1 VSDNSAG
8 SNPGGGIFNANSA
21 TLHLYSAT
29 VAGNSASTGG
39 GIRAGGTVTLV
50 DTLLAANTA
59 SSTGP
64 DCAGTLSSS
73 GYNLVGDG
81 TGCTG
86 LTDGAN
92 GDKVGTASA
101 PIDPLLGPLAGNGGP
116 TRTRAI
122 LPGSPAI
129 AAGSYSCA
137 DDGGHALA
145 TDQRGVARPDPSS
158 RCDIGA
164 YQSRTLSVAPAPTG
178 ADSAT
183 CGAAG
188 SPCATIRQ
196 ALANG
201 SSGDTVSVAAGAYTE
216 RLDISKSIALQGVGA
231 GQTVVDGSS
240 GGAVLTV
247 EKGAVVGVSGVTI
260 QHGKAP
266 SGGGVVNSGTLTL
279 RADAVTSSTA
289 DSNGG
294 GIDNRGT
301 LALVDSTV
309 SAGSAGGN
317 GGGVYNENHGTL
329 TIMGTTLSGNT
340 ATGDG
345 AGLFVRDGTATLV
358 DSTVSGNTTTG
369 GRGGAI
375 ANGGTLGL
383 YSVTV
388 SGNSASTAGGIY
400 ANGGSASLA
409 GTILAGNT
417 ASGTDPDCR
426 GPLTSGGY
434 NLLGDNAGCTGLT
447 NGANGDKVGTAR
459 APIDPLLR
467 PLAGNGGPT
476 RTMAPLPGSP
486 AVDAVGAGGCKDA
499 QGVALTTDQRGLVR
513 PDPTSGRC
521 DIGAYETHTLFV
533 ATAANGGDD
542 GHDCLLATRA
552 CATVAAALRKASAGD
567 TVSLDTGTYTET
579 VDLATSVTLR
589 GAGAGQTVLDGAD
602 RDSVVRVRQGVVA
615 RVVGITI
622 QHGHASNGGGVN
634 VDGTLT
640 LADSEVISNT
650 ATTGAGIRAQGPAL
664 TLSGSTVA
672 HNTASGDA
680 GGIAVDKGLTTLSNS
695 SLISNT
701 AAGNGNGGGLRI
713 APGST
718 AVLSGTTLAGDAAGR
733 DGGGVENAGAL
744 TTINSTLNGNTAGA
758 GRRGG
763 AIHNVGALR
772 LYNATVDGNAAGNG
786 GGIYAESG
794 GAAAI
799 SDTILAGNTILGTGG
814 AGPDCAGLLSSGGYN
829 ILGDAAGCTLTG
841 GSGDQVGGGAN
852 PVLDPRLYP
861 LGNYGGPTLTMAL
874 RRDSPAIEAG
884 DPNGCADKDANP
896 LTTDQRGSPRPF
908 PVGGRCDIG
917 AYEYQSLLPTATPTS
932 PPADTATA
940 TATDTP
946 TDTPAPTNTLVPTAT
961 RPPTHTPTPTAT
973 PTAADTATPTSTATD
988 SPAPTSTASPS
999 GTATATGTATGTPT
1013 ASSTATTGPTSTA
1026 TDTPNAGACLQEH
1039 LGGWY
1044 FESTDCS
1051 SNPGHASNV
1060 RAVAPGGLTLESAIP
1075 LLTLPG
1081 SSSGGRFTLDTPVQ
1095 LPDLKV
1101 SLPAS
1106 GPAFT
1111 LAASGASVD
1120 GNGLS
1125 VATAA
1130 LALPSVFG
1138 GYTLTGH
1145 NLLFG
1150 TDGSLGGQ
1158 ISVGPDPLTFAL
1170 GQLGVSASGVTIDRG
1185 GVGVDTITVTLPQ
1198 ALVPTGS
1205 SNTLTGHN
1213 IRLNS
1218 DGTFGGTLTL
1228 PDTSFAVAGF
1238 TVGVHDITLSTA
1250 GLAIG
1255 RADATL
1261 PTTLTG
1267 GATVTVAG
1275 TNLSLGTDG
1284 SVGGTLGIAGPL
1296 SVSVAGFTAAASD
1309 IVLDRTGLSVGSI
1322 SLTLPSTFGGRS
1334 LVASNVSIDTSGHVS
1349 GTVTI
1354 PPPPLHFSLGVL
1366 GVDVDGLTLDRGG
1379 IAASAITATLPA
1391 ALVPSG
1397 VGNALVGH
1405 DIRLNSDGT
1414 FGGNI
1419 ALPDVDVTLA
1429 GFKVGIHG
1437 LTLSTDGIAID
1448 HADATVTLPGNGPL
1462 RLSGQYLTINRGGS
1476 VDGALV
1482 VSGLSLTLAGFTV
1495 QTTDIL
1501 LDKTGLRVDHLALS
1515 TPAVFNLPAIDVTN
1529 VYVGTDGTISGTV
1542 SIPLTLSFHI
1552 GGFTFSGSN
1561 VSLSQQGVEIGS
1573 LGLTL
1578 PSALGGRTLT
1588 GCNIYVNFD
1597 GTFGGSPTG
1606 CGGSPNSM
1614 AAAPGMSPAPGVVA
1628 RERLAALAGSV
1639 APAISH
1645 LPAVLSDGSVTV
1657 AGFTVS
1663 VHGLAL
1669 SPRSVS
1675 VASAS
1680 ATLPAALTP
1689 GSGSPISLTGA
1700 NLSLG
1705 ADGVFT
1711 GSLTVSVPQLSVDG
1725 FTATAG
1731 PITLDRGGLT
1741 LTTISVTLPSVF
1753 GGAGLA
1759 GTDIHVAPD
1768 GTVSGSIAVMPRTIN
1783 FSLGAFT
1790 LSATGLALSRAGVSV
1805 DALSITLPSGATLAA
1820 HDIALHAD
1828 GTFGGN
1834 ISLPDTTFSVAG
1846 FDVSISGLALST
1858 AGITIT
1864 SALATVVP
1872 PSGAPIDLTGS
1883 NLYLRRDGQFGGSLS
1898 VAAPSLSLGGFTLG
1912 ADAITLSRDGLVVS
1926 NASLALPS
1934 SLFRSGDLAPTLR
1947 GSLSI
1952 SPNFAIQ
1959 GSLSTG
1965 PIAINE
1971 GGFSLATDG
1980 VTLDN
1985 NGLRITNASLSLP
1998 ADLFPAGVT
2007 PPTFRG
2013 SLSVSSHFV
2022 ITGQLVATGAKLQYA
2037 GFTLSVGQF
2046 VLDQDGVAVNGVSLT
2061 LPGLNADGGD
2071 LTLTGALSIKKDMSG
2086 KFVVDGYISI
2096 PNISVSAYG
2105 FGVAATNVRLGTEG
2119 LSIGTATLDLA
2130 GLGLGNHTLSIS
2142 GLKVSPSFVV
2152 SGGVVGVDGS
2162 STLTLSL
2169 DGASVSL
2176 SNLTIGSVG
2185 ISAGTIALTLPD
2197 VLGSKTFTMNKLTI
2211 GRSGEVS
2218 GTVTGSNG
2226 GKLSLSLADFTVA
2239 ASSITFDSKTGVTV
2253 TNVALGLPIFQGTIS
2268 VGSIGYD
2275 GRSVSLSGLPPL
2287 PTDFTIP
2294 GISAGQTVASIKAD
2308 CKAGGGTFLPLPPL
2322 SAGGFSISGSG
2333 CLSFGTD
2340 ESGHKTYDI
2349 VGRGSVSLAK
2359 IGNLNALVEIGSVD
2373 DFGHPSPLRHAALDV
2388 QIAGAGLPI
2397 DETGLEINGINGEIY
2412 IAGQRGAPTYTF
2424 QVGLDFQTDDGG
2436 YLFHGTAHAT
2446 FSSDGNFGI
2455 GGSGTFFS
2463 FLPIAGGFCVRLVA
2477 PTFVNGNG
2485 ATQRLNDHVCSNT
2498 LTHHG
2503 PAVDASSGTGFYAE
2517 ISSDFSIHINKDIS
2531 FHADAYGHIWV
2542 DGDGPE
2548 LAASADLSLNIP
2560 ESAFLW
2566 EVPPCG
2572 IYVGAGFQIGKFSH
2586 GGDRIRGFKGSL
2598 DLDICSAFNLSED
2611 IFVDDSGN
2619 VHTNQGSNYT
2629 LIDASNGTSYLLARA
2644 GNGQVAVRRIQGLAS
2659 PKAPGETD
2667 VPVTVAPGQTAT
2679 LFNLTWRRGA
2689 PTLRLTAPDG
2699 TVYTRDQLG
2708 VGNKLYVA
2716 SNGQGL
2722 PAGYTGGEMLYLP
2735 KPQPGIWHVTVG
2747 NLHGDE
2753 GYRLVAQGKAPR
2765 PSLAVTVPAAGQ
2777 TLRADPTAELAGTLG
2792 EPVADNGQQTVS
2804 LYYTTSPTTVID
2816 GKTMPNYAGTLIA
2829 SGVPVRNGAWRYS
2842 WDAGAVP
2849 AGAYYVYATLDNG
2862 AGAAINGFAPG
2873 TVQVVQQVRP
2883 DAPRD
2888 VVGAQTTGQL
2898 ALMWAPPARA
2908 GVVGGYRVH
2917 WRTSAMP
2924 AGAYYTIDA
2933 GEAHSYILNETQTG
2947 VTYEAT
2953 ISDYDLSDHE
2963 SAATPAHVPSVFEAV
2978 GQGALAGP
2986 RPADFRLVAGQAS
2999 TVAGGFTHIPLSVQ
3013 AATGAATGG
3022 AADYV
3027 TLGVSAPAGILAR
3040 PALGDLD
3047 IFAHDA
3053 HGASVSSALSVF
3065 TRTDLKPG
3073 LYPLVVTARQGLTGR
3088 VRTARATLIVRPG
3101 AASVV
3106 TMQSGRATKR
3116 ADGLM
3121 SVPVVAR
3128 VSDRSGSAV
3137 GDGASVTFSAP
3148 EGALQPGV
3156 VTTRGGVARTTL
3168 LYVPGTGTPPVV
3180 TADASTALG
3189 TLYLGPIPAGASRE
3203 RWFAAGSGRP
3213 ALKGTRSTPASP
3225 AVSENLALRNPLPV
3239 QAHVRVLVYTA
3250 PTPGAAGQARVI
3262 TIPLGPNGTVVERFG
3277 ALGLGYPLIGVD
3289 VQSDT
3294 PVIATRVA
3302 RRILT
3307 HGKTSVLGTTRGLG
3321 APHRVYRY
3329 TLTGAR
3335 TTIDLYNPGAAPARV
3350 TLSATGQ
3357 GRSSKSIRL
3366 TLAAHDSARADV
3378 GSPVKPGGVRAPGA
3392 LVVSVVADRAVVVE
3406 VDPTPA
3412 LPAGARPAFSSC
3424 IGVRGP
3430 LPTCA
3435 RHHVGPS

>member
-1 VSDNSAG
+1 
-8 SNPGGGIFNANSA
+8 
-21 TLHLYSAT
+21 
-29 VAGNSASTGG
+29 
-39 GIRAGGTVTLV
+39 
-50 DTLLAANTA
+50 
-59 SSTGP
+59 
-64 DCAGTLSSS
+64 
-73 GYNLVGDG
+73 
-81 TGCTG
+81 
-86 LTDGAN
+86 
-92 GDKVGTASA
+92 
-101 PIDPLLGPLAGNGGP
+101 
-116 TRTRAI
+116 
-122 LPGSPAI
+122 
-129 AAGSYSCA
+129 
-137 DDGGHALA
+137 
-145 TDQRGVARPDPSS
+145 
-158 RCDIGA
+158 
-164 YQSRTLSVAPAPTG
+164 
-178 ADSAT
+178 
-183 CGAAG
+183 
-188 SPCATIRQ
+188 
-196 ALANG
+196 
-201 SSGDTVSVAAGAYTE
+201 
-216 RLDISKSIALQGVGA
+216 
-231 GQTVVDGSS
+231 
-240 GGAVLTV
+240 
-247 EKGAVVGVSGVTI
+247 
-260 QHGKAP
+260 
-266 SGGGVVNSGTLTL
+266 
-279 RADAVTSSTA
+279 
-289 DSNGG
+289 
-294 GIDNRGT
+294 
-301 LALVDSTV
+301 
-309 SAGSAGGN
+309 
-317 GGGVYNENHGTL
+317 
-329 TIMGTTLSGNT
+329 M
-340 ATGDG
+340 
-345 AGLFVRDGTATLV
+345 
-358 DSTVSGNTTTG
+358 
-369 GRGGAI
+369 
-375 ANGGTLGL
+375 
-383 YSVTV
+383 
-388 SGNSASTAGGIY
+388 
-400 ANGGSASLA
+400 
-409 GTILAGNT
+409 
-417 ASGTDPDCR
+417 
-426 GPLTSGGY
+426 
-434 NLLGDNAGCTGLT
+434 
-447 NGANGDKVGTAR
+447 
-459 APIDPLLR
+459 
-467 PLAGNGGPT
+467 
-476 RTMAPLPGSP
+476 
-486 AVDAVGAGGCKDA
+486 
-499 QGVALTTDQRGLVR
+499 
-513 PDPTSGRC
+513 
-521 DIGAYETHTLFV
+521 
-533 ATAANGGDD
+533 
-542 GHDCLLATRA
+542 
-552 CATVAAALRKASAGD
+552 
-567 TVSLDTGTYTET
+567 
-579 VDLATSVTLR
+579 
-589 GAGAGQTVLDGAD
+589 
-602 RDSVVRVRQGVVA
+602 
-615 RVVGITI
+615 
-622 QHGHASNGGGVN
+622 
-634 VDGTLT
+634 
-640 LADSEVISNT
+640 
-650 ATTGAGIRAQGPAL
+650 
-664 TLSGSTVA
+664 
-672 HNTASGDA
+672 
-680 GGIAVDKGLTTLSNS
+680 
-695 SLISNT
+695 
-701 AAGNGNGGGLRI
+701 
-713 APGST
+713 
-718 AVLSGTTLAGDAAGR
+718 
-733 DGGGVENAGAL
+733 
-744 TTINSTLNGNTAGA
+744 
-758 GRRGG
+758 
-763 AIHNVGALR
+763 GALR

-884 DPNGCADKDANP
+884 DLNGCADKDANP

-908 PVGGRCDIG
+908 PAGGRCDIG

-1130 LALPSVFG
+1130 LTLPSVFG

-1296 SVSVAGFTAAASD
+1296 SVSVAGFSAAASNIVLDRHGLALGTLNLQLPSVFGGAGLNGSDIAIGTDGSVSGTITVSPQTLNFAIGSFTLGVSNIVLNRQGVEVGSLGLMLPASLGGKTFTGCNIYLNFDGTFGGSATGCNGTAVQNAASLSSSPVGRERGPGGEGIYSVAPAVSRLPAVLSDGSVTVAGFTVAVHGLSLSTSAISITSASASLPASLTGGAPISITGTNLFVSRDGAFGGSLGIPGPLSVSVAGFTAAASD
-1309 IVLDRTGLSVGSI
+1309 IVLDHTGLSVGSI

-1448 HADATVTLPGNGPL
+1448 HADAMVTLPGNGPL

-1529 VYVGTDGTISGTV
+1529 VYVGTDGAISGTV

-1820 HDIALHAD
+1820 HDIALRAD

-1952 SPNFAIQ
+1952 APGFVISGSLTRGPLAINEGGFLLQSSGVTLDNSGLKVSGVSLSLPASLFPDGVTPPTLQGSLSISRQFAVQGSLSTGPLQIAEAGFTLAADSITLDNSGLSIRNASLALSSSLFPAGDIPPTLRGSLSISPNFAIQ

-2061 LPGLNADGGD
+2061 LPRLNADGGD

-2517 ISSDFSIHINKDIS
+2517 ISSDFSIHINKDIN

-2765 PSLAVTVPAAGQ
+2765 PSLAVTAPAAGQ

-2898 ALMWAPPARA
+2898 ALMWTPPARA

-2953 ISDYDLSDHE
+2953 VSDYDLSDHE
-2963 SAATPAHVPSVFEAV
+2963 SAATPAHVPSVFETV
-2978 GQGALAGP
+2978 GQGVLAGP
-2986 RPADFRLVAGQAS
+2986 RPADFRL
-2999 TVAGGFTHIPLSVQ
+2999 
-3013 AATGAATGG
+3013 
-3022 AADYV
+3022 
-3027 TLGVSAPAGILAR
+3027 
-3040 PALGDLD
+3040 
-3047 IFAHDA
+3047 
-3053 HGASVSSALSVF
+3053 
-3065 TRTDLKPG
+3065 
-3073 LYPLVVTARQGLTGR
+3073 
-3088 VRTARATLIVRPG
+3088 
-3101 AASVV
+3101 
-3106 TMQSGRATKR
+3106 
-3116 ADGLM
+3116 
-3121 SVPVVAR
+3121 
-3128 VSDRSGSAV
+3128 
-3137 GDGASVTFSAP
+3137 
-3148 EGALQPGV
+3148 
-3156 VTTRGGVARTTL
+3156 
-3168 LYVPGTGTPPVV
+3168 
-3180 TADASTALG
+3180 
-3189 TLYLGPIPAGASRE
+3189 
-3203 RWFAAGSGRP
+3203 AAG
-3213 ALKGTRSTPASP
+3213 
-3225 AVSENLALRNPLPV
+3225 
-3239 QAHVRVLVYTA
+3239 
-3250 PTPGAAGQARVI
+3250 
-3262 TIPLGPNGTVVERFG
+3262 
-3277 ALGLGYPLIGVD
+3277 
-3289 VQSDT
+3289 
-3294 PVIATRVA
+3294 
-3302 RRILT
+3302 
-3307 HGKTSVLGTTRGLG
+3307 
-3321 APHRVYRY
+3321 
-3329 TLTGAR
+3329 
-3335 TTIDLYNPGAAPARV
+3335 
-3350 TLSATGQ
+3350 
-3357 GRSSKSIRL
+3357 
-3366 TLAAHDSARADV
+3366 
-3378 GSPVKPGGVRAPGA
+3378 
-3392 LVVSVVADRAVVVE
+3392 
-3406 VDPTPA
+3406 
-3412 LPAGARPAFSSC
+3412 
-3424 IGVRGP
+3424 
-3430 LPTCA
+3430 
-3435 RHHVGPS
+3435 